1 MNKDREYSF
10 ILEDI
15 SFPLI
20 LSSYKKE
27 VKDIKKP
34 RLLYKM
40 HIDIISFDTVE
51 VLFGSRI
58 IFEKP
63 RQKEPP
69 FEIIVEALGAF
80 KFNDRVFN
88 KRSKVTVDSIKPLPN
103 MLAILFPF
111 IREKIH
117 SLLFN
122 NKIVFYLSPLNT
134 IELVQNLKG
143 KITVLDKRQN
153 QSK

>member
-1 MNKDREYSF
+1 MNKDKEYSF

-20 LSSYKKE
+20 FSSYKKE
-27 VKDIKKP
+27 VKDIELS
-34 RLLYKM
+34 LLYKVFV
-40 HIDIISFDTVE
+40 HIISSDTIK
-51 VLFGSRI
+51 VLFGSKVI
-58 IFEKP
+58 LEKSK
-63 RQKEPP
+63 QEEPS
-69 FEIIVEALGAF
+69 EITVEVLGAF
-80 KFNDRVFN
+80 KFNERIFN

-117 SLLFN
+117 SLLSN
-122 NKIVFYLSPLNT
+122 NKITFYLPPLNT
-134 IELVQNLKG
+134 IELAKNLKD
-143 KITVLDKRQN
+143 KITVLDERQN